1 MKAMMERGTLWMN
14 HQELDRRE
22 YSSIK
27 AVLFGNGKLFDV
39 LSIDKEGIP
48 MVLEHQWMITGSDY
62 DELKALTAT
71 EYTTSPPFIYE
82 MSSGLDHHRITFHFR
97 FYGQY
102 SVEEPQCAIFLEL
115 DDIPNG
121 VKRIRIEI
129 DMKCH
134 KKRNFRHLLRS
145 RILSKEQRTAGY
157 ITFDHEEVERNEM
170 MQWVFGVK
178 VFKVD
183 KHVVD
188 EEEEYL
194 RDFIEIFAS

>member
-48 MVLEHQWMITGSDY
+48 MVHEYQWMITGSDY
-62 DELKALTAT
+62 DDLKALTAT
-71 EYTTSPPFIYE
+71 EYITSPPFIYE

-97 FYGQY
+97 FYVRY
-102 SVEEPQCAIFLEL
+102 SAEEPQCAIFVEL
-115 DDIPNG
+115 DDIPDG
-121 VKRIRIEI
+121 VKRLRMEI
-129 DMKCH
+129 DMKCY
-134 KKRNFRHLLRS
+134 KKKDFRHLLRS
-145 RILSKEQRTAGY
+145 RDLSRDRKTVGF
-157 ITFDHEEVERNEM
+157 ITFGHDELRKNKM

-178 VFKVD
+178 MLNVD
-183 KHVVD
+183 KVVVD
-188 EEEEYL
+188 EDEEYL
-194 RDFIEIFAS
+194 RDLYQIFE